1 MCFKLLYSVHRFTSS
16 LIKLKKDM
24 IRLSPY
30 LIADLLKLFSENSI
44 PNFVKVSFFFYTFNR
59 ITYAILPLKPSASCD
74 WNI

>member
-30 LIADLLKLFSENSI
+30 VIADLLKLFSESSI
-44 PNFVKVSFFFYTFNR
+44 PNFVKVSFFYFF
-59 ITYAILPLKPSASCD
+59 IHLHI
-74 WNI
+74 